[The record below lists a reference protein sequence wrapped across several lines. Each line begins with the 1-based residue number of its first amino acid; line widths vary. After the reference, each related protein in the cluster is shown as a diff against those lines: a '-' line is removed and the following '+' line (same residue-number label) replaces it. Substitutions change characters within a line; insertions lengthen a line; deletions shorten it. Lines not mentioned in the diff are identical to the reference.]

1 MAAASAIANVSECVA
16 PRWPHGSPY
25 STPRAK
31 PMTSVLGSSDKAD
44 HHAME
49 DHDGAGASRYTRA
62 AAMPTAIWPML
73 AMNRVG
79 WLDYLSHISMSGSR
93 VTLISGT
100 VGPLAMSYSSRSSSG
115 RVSTSVMRSF
125 ALAHVIASMTN
136 GPERCCRTDGVA
148 AGAAPS
154 KSHTAA
160 RTRRPCRLELAP
172 LEARLAD

>member
-25 STPRAK
+25 STPSAK
-31 PMTSVLGSSDKAD
+31 PMTSVSGSSDKAD

-49 DHDGAGASRYTRA
+49 DHDGAGASRYPGA

-115 RVSTSVMRSF
+115 RVSTSAMRSF

-148 AGAAPS
+148 AGGAPAQS
-154 KSHTAA
+154 QPS
-160 RTRRPCRLELAP
+160 RPGLGGGAGPTWR
-172 LEARLAD
+172 